1 MDTQISLVVSSIFGL
16 MTAFA
21 LASIVLLISTR
32 SLVVATISIVSIV
45 GIVSVVLGVMVMM
58 GRELGFM
65 ESICVTVIVGL
76 AVDYVVHIGIAYTEH
91 FHDYDAAAAG
101 GAAIT
106 PSPVRHLA
114 MRGAMTDL
122 GVSVLG
128 GATSSF
134 GSALFLLMCVIKYLN
149 QFGEF
154 MALVIITSLL
164 FSSIIYP
171 GMLAAMG
178 DMTMELRWKRHC
190 ALICCIRG
198 GGVSR
203 RFGDKRS
210 SAEVSAEMTN
220 EVEQSDV
227 ELSSQEIMNWSK
239 QPEGNEVGGNDSS

>member
-91 FHDYDAAAAG
+91 FHDYDAGGGGGGG
-101 GAAIT
+101 GAAAIT
-106 PSPVRHLA
+106 SSPVRHLA

-149 QFGEF
+149 QFGEIYF
-154 MALVIITSLL
+154 DTKIDTIIL
-164 FSSIIYP
+164 F
-171 GMLAAMG
+171 
-178 DMTMELRWKRHC
+178 
-190 ALICCIRG
+190 
-198 GGVSR
+198 
-203 RFGDKRS
+203 
-210 SAEVSAEMTN
+210 
-220 EVEQSDV
+220 
-227 ELSSQEIMNWSK
+227 LSFLCPYSCFF
-239 QPEGNEVGGNDSS
+239 